1 VNISAIFVKILNGL
15 NRILTG
21 HGETDSLK
29 KKPEVEKISCE
40 TPFKMIEVN
49 DAVPVVV
56 GLLRLMTE
64 AGLQLDLSSSTS
76 LAFTTLR
83 D

>member
-1 VNISAIFVKILNGL
+1 MASIEYSRA
-15 NRILTG
+15 TG
-21 HGETDSLK
+21 KLIRER
-29 KKPEVEKISCE
+29 KPEVEKISCE
-40 TPFKMIEVN
+40 TPFKFIEVN

-56 GLLRLMTE
+56 GLLRQMTE

-76 LAFTTLR
+76 LALTTLR

>member
-1 VNISAIFVKILNGL
+1 
-15 NRILTG
+15 
-21 HGETDSLK
+21 
-29 KKPEVEKISCE
+29 
-40 TPFKMIEVN
+40 MIEVN

-56 GLLRLMTE
+56 GLLRQMTE

-76 LAFTTLR
+76 LALATLR